1 MTVILNIIA
10 INALKFEFL
19 IVGPRKLK
27 IRVKM
32 KNAKKLFNEIF
43 TILLTLDEVIHN
55 MKVKKQQTMEFMR
68 QMMSFVSS
76 RRACRMFSVSP
87 LEFLLDNNSLMLS

>member
-10 INALKFEFL
+10 TNALKFEFL

-32 KNAKKLFNEIF
+32 KNIKKLFNEILM
-43 TILLTLDEVIHN
+43 ILLILDEVIHN
-55 MKVKKQQTMEFMR
+55 MKVKKQQTIEFIK
-68 QMMSFVSS
+68 QIISFVSS
-76 RRACRMFSVSP
+76 RRACLIFSVSP
-87 LEFLLDNNSLMLS
+87 LAFLLDNNSRILS

>member
-1 MTVILNIIA
+1 MLNIIA
-10 INALKFEFL
+10 QNALKFEFL
-19 IVGPRKLK
+19 IVGPKKLK

-32 KNAKKLFNEIF
+32 KNAKKLFNEIL

-55 MKVKKQQTMEFMR
+55 MKVKKQQTIEFIR
-68 QMMSFVSS
+68 QMISFVSS

-87 LEFLLDNNSLMLS
+87 LAFLLDNNSLILS

>member
-19 IVGPRKLK
+19 IVGPKKLK

-32 KNAKKLFNEIF
+32 KNARKLFNEILM
-43 TILLTLDEVIHN
+43 ILLILDEVMHN
-55 MKVKKQQTMEFMR
+55 MKVKKQQTIEFIR
-68 QMMSFVSS
+68 QMMSFVNS
-76 RRACRMFSVSP
+76 RRAWRMFSVSP
-87 LEFLLDNNSLMLS
+87 LAFLLDSNSLILS